1 MNTIVGNA
9 AAKKIQSL
17 IIELR
22 TRLLSIEGQSNVSA
36 IVDDI
41 EIEAKKLEEEVNFLA
56 LPVRAAEIETLTHL
70 IKCGCVRLE
79 NNKRDERNE
88 IINNLQESFAL
99 ISQNQQ
105 APTKTKRSKSSKFE
119 ILRFGDLSIIG
130 CELTPLRNYVTLYC
144 RACYENDRFIGH
156 VYYGVSKLS
165 GDEKGYSEFD
175 TLSIINAVEKYAP
188 GMQKY
193 SWRKVD

>member
-1 MNTIVGNA
+1 MNTIVGNT

-36 IVDDI
+36 IVDGI

-56 LPVRAAEIETLTHL
+56 LPVRSAEIETLTHL

-99 ISQNQQ
+99 IS
-105 APTKTKRSKSSKFE
+105 
-119 ILRFGDLSIIG
+119 
-130 CELTPLRNYVTLYC
+130 
-144 RACYENDRFIGH
+144 
-156 VYYGVSKLS
+156 
-165 GDEKGYSEFD
+165 
-175 TLSIINAVEKYAP
+175 
-188 GMQKY
+188 
-193 SWRKVD
+193 